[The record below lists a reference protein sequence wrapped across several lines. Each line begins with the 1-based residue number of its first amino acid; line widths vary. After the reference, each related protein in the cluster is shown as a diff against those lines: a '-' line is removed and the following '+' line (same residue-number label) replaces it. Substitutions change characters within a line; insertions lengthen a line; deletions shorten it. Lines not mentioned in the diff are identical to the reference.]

1 MRLLKIGDVLIRD
14 RFEDHARPFVVCSV
28 EFSEPVAL
36 GDYENDI
43 DVYEEDLPRITYGLI
58 RAGET
63 AILPLV
69 HKEIEHGEWAL
80 RLEDGLASALTLRDL
95 LLADWREMQD
105 RDFAAWADAARD
117 TIIADVQGRDGRMWQ
132 VIFGTGYH
140 ESDDRTPSFEATSGG
155 QTGLRMEIGDVKF
168 ETF

>member
-14 RFEDHARPFVVCSV
+14 RFEDHRHPFVVCSV
-28 EFSEPVAL
+28 DFSEPVAL
-36 GDYENDI
+36 GDYDGET
-43 DVYEEDLPRITYGLI
+43 DVHEEDMPRITYGLI
-58 RAGET
+58 RAWET

-69 HKEIEHGEWAL
+69 HKEIEYGEWAL
-80 RLEDGLASALTLRDL
+80 RLEGGLASALNLRDL

-105 RDFAAWADAARD
+105 RDFAAWADAAKD

>member
-28 EFSEPVAL
+28 EFSDPV
-36 GDYENDI
+36 I
-43 DVYEEDLPRITYGLI
+43 PVEEDGDLFVHERDALNVSYGLI

-63 AILPLV
+63 AILSIN
-69 HKEIEHGEWAL
+69 HREFEYGEWAL
-80 RLEDGLASALTLRDL
+80 RLDGGLASALTLRDL
-95 LLADWREMQD
+95 LLADWRQMED

-140 ESDDRTPSFEATSGG
+140 ESDDRVPSFEATSGG